1 MVYSYSEKGLVHKKE
16 IAFTFI
22 NESASL
28 VLIHLT
34 NHRKVFSRVV
44 CDQSSTVEF
53 ENEGC

>member
-34 NHRKVFSRVV
+34 NHCKAFSRVV

>member
-22 NESASL
+22 NKSASL

-34 NHRKVFSRVV
+34 NHRKVFSIVV
-44 CDQSSTVEF
+44 CNQGSAVEF